1 MCILINEANY
11 TDDTMMQVA
20 NKEMVFE
27 NTACLTM
34 SINLYTSSMLYYLYK
49 GMELE
54 LVLPGDLAEHCMY
67 LAYVQEMCAIN
78 RQ

>member
-1 MCILINEANY
+1 
-11 TDDTMMQVA
+11 MMQVA
-20 NKEMVFE
+20 HKEMAFE

-34 SINLYTSSMLYYLYK
+34 SINLYTASMLDYLYK

-54 LVLPGDLAEHCMY
+54 LVLPGDLTEHFMY
-67 LAYVQEMCAIN
+67 LSYVHEMCAVN